1 MHQAFYLL
9 GKVIFQKVHK
19 LWNSSFLCDNK
30 GTEALE
36 YIAMAAIV
44 TPSLVQAAQM
54 VKAEVLKAYGL
65 IVFNKY

>member
-1 MHQAFYLL
+1 MHQAFYLR
-9 GKVIFQKVHK
+9 GKGIFRHICK
-19 LWNSSFLCDNK
+19 LLDSGFLCNNK

-44 TPSLVQAAQM
+44 TPSLVQAATM